1 MKGRSVH
8 FHDTEDSSY
17 HRTLRNAAPAM
28 VEAFGAFDQ
37 AVFGTEGALDAKTK
51 ELIAI
56 AVAATTQCPYCM
68 EAHTSGAKRTGAT
81 EAEVAEAVM
90 VASALRAGGALTHGW
105 LALKQFEQA

>member
-1 MKGRSVH
+1 MH

-17 HRTLRNAAPAM
+17 HRTLRQSAPAM
-28 VEAFGAFDQ
+28 VEAFGAFDE
-37 AVFGTEGALDAKTK
+37 AVFGTEGALDRTTK

-68 EAHTSGAKRTGAT
+68 DAHAKAAKEAGAS
-81 EAEVAEAVM
+81 EEQVAEAVM

-105 LALKQFEQA
+105 LALKQYEQG